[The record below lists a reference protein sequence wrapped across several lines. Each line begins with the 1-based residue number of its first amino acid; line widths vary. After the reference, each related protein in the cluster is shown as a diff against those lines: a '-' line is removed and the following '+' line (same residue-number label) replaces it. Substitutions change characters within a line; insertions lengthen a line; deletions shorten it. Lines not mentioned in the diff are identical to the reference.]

1 MEDITEQPLFGHV
14 ERREFEK
21 VVDTVFEHHTMAL
34 SLLGGV
40 HQLPALVERRG
51 GGNLHGD
58 VLALLHGVDRHRDVL
73 LPRGD
78 DVDEVDVAA
87 LAELFPALFAAVSR
101 GLGKS
106 ATREDR
112 LRAIDPLGV
121 KVAEGLDL
129 DAVEMSEALHGART
143 AHAQPDE
150 AHPDRL
156 HRSRPEP
163 QHRFLAR
170 LARRRVEHDHPVD
183 GLPAFRTATRKQEDT
198 CESSR

>member
-1 MEDITEQPLFGHV
+1 MQW
-14 ERREFEK
+14 RR
-21 VVDTVFEHHTMAL
+21 VFSAVFTSCQHGPVA
-34 SLLGGV
+34 S
-40 HQLPALVERRG
+40 QLIAAV
-51 GGNLHGD
+51 
-58 VLALLHGVDRHRDVL
+58 HGVDRHRDVL

-101 GLGKS
+101 GFGKS

-129 DAVEMSEALHGART
+129 NAVEMSEALHSART

-183 GLPAFRTATRKQEDT
+183 RLVALRLTTGKQKRTRKGAQ
-198 CESSR
+198 

>member
-1 MEDITEQPLFGHV
+1 MQW
-14 ERREFEK
+14 RR
-21 VVDTVFEHHTMAL
+21 V
-34 SLLGGV
+34 
-40 HQLPALVERRG
+40 
-51 GGNLHGD
+51 HGD
-58 VLALLHGVDRHRDVL
+58 VLALLHGVDRHRHVL

-129 DAVEMSEALHGART
+129 DAVEMSEALHSTRT

-198 CESSR
+198 RESSR